1 MVDGGWAHVFCLFHG
16 RAFWRDFLYCVR
28 VFVYGELIR
37 GVPNA
42 VIQESAVLYMYVLF
56 VVRVWF
62 YGFSGMWL

>member
-1 MVDGGWAHVFCLFHG
+1 MVDGLTCSVLFHG

-28 VFVYGELIR
+28 VFVYEELIR

-42 VIQESAVLYMYVLF
+42 VILESVVFFMYVLF
-56 VVRVWF
+56 VVRVWC